1 MWVLIQLRQSKA
13 NGSGN
18 DGHCK
23 GDSLHSQIPEGGD
36 PPHKA
41 MLEKQQGQAGESGNK
56 KNMGESL
63 SCGFHGKE
71 WVKQGKQV
79 YDWLV

>member
-23 GDSLHSQIPEGGD
+23 GGSLHSQIPGGGD
-36 PPHKA
+36 PPHVA
-41 MLEKQQGQAGESGNK
+41 TPEKQQGRAGGSGHR

-71 WVKQGKQV
+71 WVKQGKQA
-79 YDWLV
+79 YNRLV